1 MPRKRLPPEIRKTQI
16 LEAAKQQLE
25 LKGYQRLTV
34 PGIVRSAGIS
44 QGSFYRYFANVDD
57 VVIALLE
64 NEVFPALQA
73 ASELLDFGRIKNA
86 YDLENTLYNWFET
99 LGRQIAQNSILIR
112 EALTA
117 IPGSRGAAAVKIN
130 RFIDEMREL
139 AGQIM
144 EPFNGVPPFR
154 KMDVGII
161 SHAVVGMI
169 IGASIQAAK
178 EGLDVKSWAGEMA
191 RLESGGLLDASR
203 EGEDKK

>member
-25 LKGYQRLTV
+25 LNGYQRLTV

-144 EPFNGVPPFR
+144 WKMSCRADR
-154 KMDVGII
+154 K
-161 SHAVVGMI
+161 
-169 IGASIQAAK
+169 GA
-178 EGLDVKSWAGEMA
+178 L
-191 RLESGGLLDASR
+191 ASR
-203 EGEDKK
+203 QSISPLE